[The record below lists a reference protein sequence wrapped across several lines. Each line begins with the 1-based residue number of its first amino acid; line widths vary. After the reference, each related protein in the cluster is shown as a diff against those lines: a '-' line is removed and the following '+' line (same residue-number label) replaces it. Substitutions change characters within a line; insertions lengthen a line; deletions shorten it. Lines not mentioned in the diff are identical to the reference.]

1 MVFNRHDGSLHPR
14 GHGAFALFVKNDKI
28 WSMRIDLTRAM
39 ALADLQRRLLALD
52 PTPDTVKGILK
63 DIAGLVEADSAMAA
77 WLNEGTPLLTKWNA
91 GPQIEAYFFQTFA
104 GIDRDGNIRSTDPV
118 LDRINLTRR
127 QMGSGVYHESAFAGR
142 DMIEKAA
149 FHRMAFRPAGMN
161 HVVGMTTRLA
171 VGEAVFAMGYESGDA
186 PALVGGH
193 AEIMLNLLL
202 PAFNSAFDAL
212 DRQARNSERLQRA
225 ISESDLDVSICDA
238 ASESRAFLNLPLPGP
253 DIGYLAISPPD
264 AATLAARLADNY
276 GLTQRQKDIALYLL
290 DGLSTHE
297 AASRMGISINT
308 ARRHCEAVL
317 NRTGARRRG
326 ELNRIA
332 RSDLR

>member
-1 MVFNRHDGSLHPR
+1 
-14 GHGAFALFVKNDKI
+14 
-28 WSMRIDLTRAM
+28 MRIDLTGAM

-52 PTPDTVKGILK
+52 PVPATVEGLLK
-63 DIAGLVEADSAMAA
+63 DIAELVAADSAMAA
-77 WLNEGTPLLTKWNA
+77 WLNEGAPLLTTWKA

-104 GIDRDGNIRSTDPV
+104 GVDRDGNIRSTDPA
-118 LDRINLTRR
+118 LDSINLTRR

-142 DMIEKAA
+142 DVIENAA
-149 FHRMAFRPAGMN
+149 FHREAFRPAGMN

-171 VGEAVFAMGYESGDA
+171 VGEAVFAMGYEDGDA
-186 PALVGGH
+186 PALVRGD
-193 AEIMLNLLL
+193 AEIILNLLL
-202 PAFNSAFDAL
+202 PAFTNAFGAL

-225 ISESDLDVSICDA
+225 ISESDLDVSLHDDA
-238 ASESRAFLNLPLPGP
+238 DDSRAFLNLPLPGP
-253 DIGYLAISPPD
+253 DTGYLAISPPD
-264 AATLAARLADNY
+264 AATLAARLADNF
-276 GLTQRQKDIALYLL
+276 GLTKRQKDIALCLL

-297 AASRMGISINT
+297 AAARMGISVNT

-332 RSDLR
+332 RSSSR

>member
-1 MVFNRHDGSLHPR
+1 
-14 GHGAFALFVKNDKI
+14 
-28 WSMRIDLTRAM
+28 MRIDLKEAI

-52 PTPDTVKGILK
+52 PVPDSVDGLLK
-63 DIAGLVEADSAMAA
+63 DIAELVQADSAMAA
-77 WLNEGTPLLTKWNA
+77 WLNEGTPLLTTWKA

-104 GIDRDGNIRSTDPV
+104 GVDRDGNIRSTDPA

-142 DMIEKAA
+142 DVIENAA
-149 FHRMAFRPAGMN
+149 FHREAFRPAGMN

-171 VGEAVFAMGYESGDA
+171 VGEAVFAMGYEDGDA
-186 PALVGGH
+186 PALVRGH
-193 AEIMLNLLL
+193 AEIILNLLL
-202 PAFNSAFDAL
+202 PAFTNAFGAL

-225 ISESDLDVSICDA
+225 ISESDLDISLHDDA
-238 ASESRAFLNLPLPGP
+238 DDSRAYLNLPLPGP
-253 DIGYLAISPPD
+253 ETGYLAISPPD
-264 AATLAARLADNY
+264 AATLAARLAENF
-276 GLTQRQKDIALYLL
+276 GLTKRQTDVAICLL

-297 AASRMGISINT
+297 AAARMGISVNT

-317 NRTGARRRG
+317 NRTGAHRRG

-332 RSDLR
+332 RSGAR